1 MILHDPVPITAII
14 GGWRRRE
21 VGAEAELADE
31 GIEEAA
37 PLGVV
42 RFDEIGSTGTCALMF
57 TICKTAADSAAM
69 GGTSKDASK
78 STEDSE
84 EWEAASDW
92 LNSKRG
98 LC

>member
-1 MILHDPVPITAII
+1 M
-14 GGWRRRE
+14 
-21 VGAEAELADE
+21 GAKAELADE

-42 RFDEIGSTGTCALMF
+42 RFDEVGSMGTCALMF
-57 TICKTAADSAAM
+57 TICKTAANGAVM

-78 STEDSE
+78 STE